1 MGKGMETIS
10 SYWSIQ
16 SLGVIYILYNN
27 MNKTQIIYTTLFGV
41 IVVLFSYI
49 LVMQPKVKA
58 WNEILEIQ
66 QKLAE
71 LDNLEQQAKDNWH
84 LAESNKAECI
94 ESWNEQQRK
103 ESELAESYRT
113 QKADLEERLGL
124 IMQR

>member
-1 MGKGMETIS
+1 M
-10 SYWSIQ
+10 
-16 SLGVIYILYNN
+16 
-27 MNKTQIIYTTLFGV
+27 FA
-41 IVVLFSYI
+41 YI

-58 WNEILEIQ
+58 WDEILEIQ
-66 QKLAE
+66 QKLIE

>member
-1 MGKGMETIS
+1 
-10 SYWSIQ
+10 
-16 SLGVIYILYNN
+16 
-27 MNKTQIIYTTLFGV
+27 MNKTQIIYTTLLWI

-58 WNEILEIQ
+58 WDEILEIQ
-66 QKLAE
+66 QKLIE

-113 QKADLEERLGL
+113 QKDDLEERLGL
-124 IMQR
+124 LLQR

>member
-1 MGKGMETIS
+1 
-10 SYWSIQ
+10 
-16 SLGVIYILYNN
+16 
-27 MNKTQIIYTTLFGV
+27 MNREQTIYTILFW
-41 IVVLFSYI
+41 IIITMFTYI

-66 QKLAE
+66 QKLIE

-84 LAESNKAECI
+84 LAEENKAECI

-113 QKADLEERLGL
+113 QKADLENKLGL
-124 IMQR
+124 LLQR

>member
-1 MGKGMETIS
+1 
-10 SYWSIQ
+10 
-16 SLGVIYILYNN
+16 
-27 MNKTQIIYTTLFGV
+27 MNKTQIIYTVLFWV
-41 IVVLFSYI
+41 IIVLFSYI
-49 LVMQPKVKA
+49 IILQPKVKA

-66 QKLAE
+66 QKLIE

-124 IMQR
+124 IMSRQAQ

>member
-1 MGKGMETIS
+1 
-10 SYWSIQ
+10 
-16 SLGVIYILYNN
+16 
-27 MNKTQIIYTTLFGV
+27 MNRTQIIYTVLFWV
-41 IVVLFSYI
+41 IIVLFSYI
-49 LVMQPKVKA
+49 IILQPKVKA

-66 QKLAE
+66 QKLIE

-124 IMQR
+124 IMSRQAQ

>member
-1 MGKGMETIS
+1 
-10 SYWSIQ
+10 
-16 SLGVIYILYNN
+16 
-27 MNKTQIIYTTLFGV
+27 MNKTQIIYTVLFWV
-41 IVVLFSYI
+41 IIVLFSYI
-49 LVMQPKVKA
+49 IILQPKVKA
-58 WNEILEIQ
+58 GNEILEIQ
-66 QKLAE
+66 QKLIE

-94 ESWNEQQRK
+94 ESWNEQQKK

>member
-1 MGKGMETIS
+1 
-10 SYWSIQ
+10 
-16 SLGVIYILYNN
+16 
-27 MNKTQIIYTTLFGV
+27 MNREQTIYTILFW
-41 IVVLFSYI
+41 IIITMFTYI

-66 QKLAE
+66 QKLIE

-84 LAESNKAECI
+84 LAEENKAECI

-113 QKADLEERLGL
+113 QKADLENKLGL
-124 IMQR
+124 LLNR